1 MENAAKALEM
11 AAGVL
16 IGVIILTLIAYF
28 LSTISIFPQEE
39 DNRQTAEQL
48 SKFNLEYEVYDK
60 KAMYGTDVISCL
72 AKAQSNNEKYVEGG
86 SLLTGSKYGEEYW
99 IDVYVNLKSNL
110 SEELIVYCFDTRD
123 ASLTASQ
130 KIIAFDVAKKQ
141 AGMSGEVYTMG
152 DAGFIFKRDSLN
164 RIYSNFNENK
174 ELVNS
179 EEELIGSGY
188 IDYTQTISVHN
199 GIQYNAQL
207 YNQANPNEE
216 TPLQRLIS
224 FTSSNMKQIV
234 NNNTGIDLSEWCSA
248 EWRTALYDFKTRR
261 FKCDNITYSDKTG
274 RVRSMY
280 FSEI

>member
-39 DNRQTAEQL
+39 DNRETAEQL
-48 SKFNLEYEVYDK
+48 AKFNLEYEVYDK

-86 SLLTGSKYGEEYW
+86 YLFSGSKYGEEYW
-99 IDVYVNLKSNL
+99 IDVFVNLKSNL
-110 SEELIVYCFDTRD
+110 SEELIVYCFDMRD
-123 ASLTASQ
+123 TSPTAGQ
-130 KIIAFDVAKKQ
+130 KVISFDVAKKIGGN
-141 AGMSGEVYTMG
+141 AYTMK
-152 DAGFIFKRDSLN
+152 DAGFIFKRDSSN
-164 RIYSNFNENK
+164 RIYSNFNENT
-174 ELVNS
+174 ELKNS
-179 EEELIGSGY
+179 KEELTGNGY
-188 IDYTQTISVHN
+188 IDRTQNVCSYN

-234 NNNTGIDLSEWCSA
+234 NNNTGIDLDQWCTV
-248 EWRTALYDFKTRR
+248 EWRTALYNFKTRR
-261 FKCDNITYSDKTG
+261 FKCDNITYSEKTG
-274 RVRSMY
+274 RIRSMY

>member
-16 IGVIILTLIAYF
+16 LGIIILTLIGYF

-39 DNRQTAEQL
+39 DNRETAEQL

-60 KAMYGTDVISCL
+60 KAMYGADVISCL

-86 SLLTGSKYGEEYW
+86 SLLTGSKYGDEYW

-110 SEELIVYCFDTRD
+110 SEELIVYCFDIRE
-123 ASLTASQ
+123 SSPTASQ
-130 KIIAFDVAKKQ
+130 KIIAFDVAKK
-141 AGMSGEVYTMG
+141 ASGNSYTME
-152 DAGFIFKRDSLN
+152 DAGFIFRRDSNN
-164 RIYSNFNENK
+164 RIYSNFSEVT
-174 ELVNS
+174 ELKNS
-179 EEELIGSGY
+179 EEELIGNGY
-188 IDYTQTISVHN
+188 IDYNEIVAEHN
-199 GIQYNAQL
+199 GIQYNGQL

-261 FKCDNITYSDKTG
+261 FKCDNITYNKETG
-274 RVRSMY
+274 RVRCMY